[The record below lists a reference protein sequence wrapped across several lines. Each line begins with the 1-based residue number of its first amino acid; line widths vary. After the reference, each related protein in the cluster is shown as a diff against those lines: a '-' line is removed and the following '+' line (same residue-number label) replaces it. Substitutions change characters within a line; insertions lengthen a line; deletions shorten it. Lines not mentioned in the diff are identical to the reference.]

1 MYFLSESKS
10 KSRAWDNDGS
20 SEEQS
25 LPKAKPVRE
34 PAAKKAAPGKK
45 NAGKHAKKGQ
55 TSRVTTSRSPSVKS
69 LEESEAGESDG
80 EYEVEKL
87 LGALLDDDS
96 QQWGLVSWKGTSDC
110 FFRNVTLSLLGSL
123 FINNHFVEQEELLSF
138 DTYFHFLSIDWLIGL
153 DWLIGV
159 DWLIDWLIGVDWL
172 IDWLVFIDWLI
183 DWCWLIDWLV
193 SIDWLIDWCW
203 LQQIISSFSFV

>member
-1 MYFLSESKS
+1 MKWKWNSNDNNKQNCNCTMYFSSESKR

-34 PAAKKAAPGKK
+34 PAAKKAVPGKK
-45 NAGKHAKKGQ
+45 NAGKDAKKGQ

-69 LEESEAGESDG
+69 LEESETGELGG

-110 FFRNVTLSLLGSL
+110 FFRSVT
-123 FINNHFVEQEELLSF
+123 F
-138 DTYFHFLSIDWLIGL
+138 FLSIYLWLL
-153 DWLIGV
+153 LFTV
-159 DWLIDWLIGVDWL
+159 RQ
-172 IDWLVFIDWLI
+172 LVY
-183 DWCWLIDWLV
+183 
-193 SIDWLIDWCW
+193 
-203 LQQIISSFSFV
+203 Q